1 MHRTLGVALS
11 VALLTITLGA
21 CSGDSPEDAAEQAAS
36 PATNVTTMPAPPT
49 TAAPTTTTVAP
60 TTTTTMADPDNLI
73 LLTANVAGASEPIKV
88 EVLAGE
94 FKLVSGMT
102 AREGSSFA
110 VHETWMELTPGLCM
124 DIGPG
129 GLDLFGERY
138 EAGTRLVVRSSGN
151 LEVLG
156 SAAVPAS
163 EEAISVAET
172 SESPEFCSLYQEIID
187 TVVPEF
193 ATAEEEDAWRQ
204 NHQLEYEELVTLAP
218 ADIKDEVQAVADWYA
233 DFVALLRASD
243 WDFGA
248 LMDDPEAS
256 AAMDLL
262 LQEGNLPFEAVD
274 AYVADHCGG
283 APPPPAAAAPDSD
296 LPSFSE
302 AIAEHWP
309 GEPLCETKAG
319 LSGGP
324 EVFMFGP
331 FGEEASQMSIRQG
344 YAMGFCPGSRYIVT
358 GELTVADGSDYPIGT
373 LLTLDADL
381 NFVAVSS
388 WD

>member
-11 VALLTITLGA
+11 VALLTMTLGA
-21 CSGDSPEDAAEQAAS
+21 CGGDSSDGAAEEAA
-36 PATNVTTMPAPPT
+36 PTVTGVATTVAPPT
-49 TAAPTTTTVAP
+49 AEATTTTTVAP
-60 TTTTTMADPDNLI
+60 TTTTMADPDNLL

-102 AREGSSFA
+102 ARAGSSFA
-110 VHETWMELTPGLCM
+110 VQESWMELTPGLCM

-138 EAGTRLVVRSSGN
+138 EAGTRLMVRSSGT

-156 SAAVPAS
+156 AAAAPATEETAAVAATAEAS
-163 EEAISVAET
+163 
-172 SESPEFCSLYQEIID
+172 EFCSLYADIID
-187 TVVPEF
+187 TVVPDF
-193 ATAEEEDAWRQ
+193 ASPDEEDAWRQ
-204 NHQLEYEELVTLAP
+204 EHQLRYDELATLAP
-218 ADIKDEVQAVADWYA
+218 ADIQAETQAVADWYRE
-233 DFVALLRASD
+233 FVALLRAAD
-243 WDFGA
+243 WDFSA
-248 LMDDPEAS
+248 VMDDPEAS
-256 AAMDLL
+256 AAMDVLV
-262 LQEGNLPFEAVD
+262 QEGNLPFEAVD

-283 APPPPAAAAPDSD
+283 ATAPPPVAAPDSD

-302 AIAEHWP
+302 VIAEHWP
-309 GEPLCETKAG
+309 GEPLCETQAG
-319 LSGGP
+319 ISGGP
-324 EVFMFGP
+324 EMFMFGP
-331 FGEEASQMSIRQG
+331 FGEEASQMSMRQG

-358 GELTVADGSDYPIGT
+358 GELTVADGSDYPVGT
-373 LLTLDADL
+373 LLTLDSNL